1 VTTQQSYARMSGI
14 IEDCDPARA
23 LDDAVRLNSSSF
35 DRHGIVVVRDYAE
48 VPKVALDKQKLIQI
62 LVNLIKNAKDSL
74 VEGSS
79 LERTLTLRTYVRDD
93 GLAIEVCDT
102 GVGIARENLTRIF
115 SHGFTTKKSGHGFGL
130 HSCANAA
137 SEMGG
142 SLAVRS
148 DGPGKGATFTLELP
162 FAPVEVQA

>member
-1 VTTQQSYARMSGI
+1 MSGI